1 MRGVEWEKDILGN
14 SKSTAVV
21 KKVVTVRRGRYSYN
35 KVYCRLPD
43 DVLSFGSCCV
53 SLHKIQL

>member
-1 MRGVEWEKDILGN
+1 MEWEKDTPGN

-21 KKVVTVRRGRYSYN
+21 EKVVTVRRGRYSYN
-35 KVYCRLPD
+35 KVYYRLPD

-53 SLHKIQL
+53 SLHKVQL